1 MSTDDTPPETGP
13 RRVSRTVIE
22 EVTIRRR
29 RNFVP
34 LLLLPILALGAGVV
48 GATGTRVLHN
58 RLKSDA
64 LSQLSPELR
73 AVVKR
78 SVTIGGAGQQLVLR
92 GTVESQAQR
101 TAIAAAAA
109 KARVLTKGDI
119 VNEIVVKQRPIV
131 TTTVK
136 PGPATTVSPTTATA
150 GSPTTVVV
158 SAPPPV
164 PSTTLAGLAP
174 GVATGPSGP
183 AKATVGTPAY
193 TG

>member
-92 GTVESQAQR
+92 GTVSR
-101 TAIAAAAA
+101 
-109 KARVLTKGDI
+109 KPNV
-119 VNEIVVKQRPIV
+119 RPLRRRRPR
-131 TTTVK
+131 
-136 PGPATTVSPTTATA
+136 PGS
-150 GSPTTVVV
+150 
-158 SAPPPV
+158 
-164 PSTTLAGLAP
+164 
-174 GVATGPSGP
+174 
-183 AKATVGTPAY
+183 
-193 TG
+193 